1 MNAQDILTLL
11 RAGYSKSEIDAMSR
25 EKAAETTKNETDNLP
40 AETPQAT
47 QKPAPAP
54 AEPPKAPA
62 EPPKAPAEPP
72 KAAGTELDRLFSELR
87 NLTAAIQQSNRAA
100 ADMGANIIDPQTAG
114 INALANLGNLTIKE
128 EQK

>member
-47 QKPAPAP
+47 QKPAP
-54 AEPPKAPA
+54 APA